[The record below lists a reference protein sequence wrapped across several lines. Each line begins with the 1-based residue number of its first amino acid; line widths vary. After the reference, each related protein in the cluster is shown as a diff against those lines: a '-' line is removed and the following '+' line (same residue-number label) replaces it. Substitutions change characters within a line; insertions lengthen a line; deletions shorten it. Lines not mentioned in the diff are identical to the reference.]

1 MIQTTPP
8 TAKYLTLEA
17 MVGMT
22 RALAE
27 KASVPVAL
35 HLDHCS
41 NFDDVM
47 KALRAGYTSV
57 MIDGSKLP
65 FEENIALTK
74 RVVEAAM
81 PMGVTVEAELGTVG
95 GKEDNVSAG
104 IAYTDIEEAKTFVE
118 KTNVDIFAVAIG
130 TAHGFYKGEP
140 MLDFERLT
148 AIRNQ
153 VSTPLVLHG
162 GSGVPDEKVQE
173 TIRRGMS
180 KVNFATELRAAATK
194 AVREALKDEAI
205 IDPKKFMGPARDA
218 VKALCIEKI
227 RVCGSENKA

>member
-1 MIQTTPP
+1 M
-8 TAKYLTLEA
+8 
-17 MVGMT
+17 
-22 RALAE
+22 
-27 KASVPVAL
+27 
-35 HLDHCS
+35 
-41 NFDDVM
+41 
-47 KALRAGYTSV
+47 
-57 MIDGSKLP
+57 
-65 FEENIALTK
+65 
-74 RVVEAAM
+74 
-81 PMGVTVEAELGTVG
+81 
-95 GKEDNVSAG
+95 
-104 IAYTDIEEAKTFVE
+104 E